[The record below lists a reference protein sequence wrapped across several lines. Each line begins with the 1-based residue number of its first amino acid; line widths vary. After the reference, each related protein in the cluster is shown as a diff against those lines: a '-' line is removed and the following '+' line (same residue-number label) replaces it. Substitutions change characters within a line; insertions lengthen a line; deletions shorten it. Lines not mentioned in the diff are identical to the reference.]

1 MVYFHYPEF
10 SRKPQLELQEA
21 LQSAVHTLPL
31 VRQLLPDVPV
41 AYDDDA
47 VIPGLTLPKA
57 SGASASY
64 YWLICCGSVFLGER
78 TSGKLYASEDATLF
92 PLLAKFLEATG
103 RVWGSQVDEQS
114 QAQRPAFTTAY
125 DHVLLERHPQCRPET
140 WSPPDPPT

>member
-1 MVYFHYPEF
+1 MVCFLQEALQRPL
-10 SRKPQLELQEA
+10 QELQEA

-92 PLLAKFLEATG
+92 PLNTPVLITDVLAAPGDAARMPTAAADEA
-103 RVWGSQVDEQS
+103 
-114 QAQRPAFTTAY
+114 A
-125 DHVLLERHPQCRPET
+125 
-140 WSPPDPPT
+140 